1 MPRFNAIAAPGLENI
16 VAEELRGFG
25 LAGEVLPGGVVF
37 EAGLADAVSLVRESR
52 TPARILH
59 EVVEG
64 RVHTLEELVGLVRKG
79 NWKGLLHP
87 LAKLEVT
94 ATCARS
100 RLRFRE
106 VVQRKVAWAVT
117 EVLKGPRVVDREK
130 RPGITQSLKV
140 RIVDDICTLSLDMAG
155 ELLHFRGWRQ
165 EQGPAAMREN
175 LATSCLLAM
184 GWTGETPLVDPFCG
198 SGTIPI
204 EAALFALGRSPFSS
218 RRSFACDEW
227 PLLNSAKKPQGAKGR
242 PGPGAASGAGARSA
256 RGAAHVARN
265 AAQISTPPVPIFG
278 SDRDARVLAAASAN
292 AKRAGVDITFRRL
305 DVSELVAPAELGLVF
320 TNPPWGERLSPDA
333 RTVARTWDDFGGVL
347 RAHFGGWRAGF
358 VCPDP
363 GLARRAHPRA
373 RRVLKF
379 PNGGIDVGLWAI
391 DEL

>member
-1 MPRFNAIAAPGLENI
+1 MPRFHAIAAPGLESI

-37 EAGLADAVSLVRESR
+37 EAGLADAVSLVREAR

-79 NWKGLLHP
+79 NWKALLHP

-106 VVQRKVAWAVT
+106 VVQKKVAWAVS

-130 RPGITQSLKV
+130 RPSIPQTLKV
-140 RIVDDICTLSLDMAG
+140 RIVDDVCTLSLDMAG

-227 PLLNSAKKPQGAKGR
+227 PLLATGAKH
-242 PGPGAASGAGARSA
+242 SGARGRGPAKVPRSA
-256 RGAAHVARN
+256 NGVPGKPSPTHAS
-265 AAQISTPPVPIFG
+265 QPSTPPVPIVG

-292 AKRAGVDITFRRL
+292 AKRAGVDLTFRRL
-305 DVSELVAPAELGLVF
+305 DVAELVAPAELGLVF

-347 RAHFGGWRAGF
+347 RANFGGWRAGF

-373 RRVLKF
+373 RRILKF

>member
-1 MPRFNAIAAPGLENI
+1 MPRFHAIAAPGLEGI

-25 LAGEVLPGGVVF
+25 LAGEVVPGGVVF
-37 EAGLADAVSLVRESR
+37 EAGLADAVSLVREAR

-59 EVVEG
+59 EVAEG
-64 RVHTLEELVGLVRKG
+64 RIHTLEELVGLVRKG
-79 NWKGLLHP
+79 NWKALVHP

-106 VVQRKVAWAVT
+106 VVQKKVAWAVS

-130 RPGITQSLKV
+130 RPSITQSLKV
-140 RIVDDICTLSLDMAG
+140 RLVDDVCTLSLDMAG

-204 EAALFALGRSPFSS
+204 EAALFALGRSPFSP

-227 PLLNSAKKPQGAKGR
+227 PLVTTAKAPTRKGAGPDMRSPPRGPRGAKTL
-242 PGPGAASGAGARSA
+242 PGKAAPPS
-256 RGAAHVARN
+256 
-265 AAQISTPPVPIFG
+265 QPSTPPVPILG
-278 SDRDARVLAAASAN
+278 SDRDARVLAAATAN
-292 AKRAGVDITFRRL
+292 AKRAGVDLNFRRL

-347 RAHFGGWRAGF
+347 RANFGGWRAGF

-373 RRVLKF
+373 RRILKF
-379 PNGGIDVGLWAI
+379 PNGGIDVGLWAVE
-391 DEL
+391 EL